1 MSLKTRNKTGVNIIV
16 FLSIIT
22 PIFIMNSIIF
32 NGVMP
37 MVALL
42 PALAVF
48 VAVAV
53 EKKLKTS
60 ALVSSIV
67 FIFLIF
73 YFSLPSYT
81 IGKSETKILLENNE
95 IIKLE
100 RVDNTAIYR
109 EKYNPFDSKAF
120 YTFRATE
127 KNGKEYNI
135 IFNPDSG
142 KAIYE

>member
-1 MSLKTRNKTGVNIIV
+1 MLVKIKNKQGVNIIV

-22 PIFIMNSIIF
+22 PIFVMNSLIF

-37 MVALL
+37 MVILL
-42 PALAVF
+42 PALAVI
-48 VAVAV
+48 VAKAV

-60 ALVSSIV
+60 ALVSV
-67 FIFLIF
+67 LGFIFLVS

-81 IGKSETKILLENNE
+81 VGESETKILLENNE

-100 RVDNTAIYR
+100 RSHNTPIYR
-109 EKYNPFDSKAF
+109 EKYNPFDSRAF

-135 IFNPDSG
+135 IFNPDTG
-142 KAIYE
+142 EFFYE

>member
-1 MSLKTRNKTGVNIIV
+1 
-16 FLSIIT
+16 
-22 PIFIMNSIIF
+22 
-32 NGVMP
+32 MP

-48 VAVAV
+48 VATAV

-60 ALVSSIV
+60 ALVSSIG

-100 RVDNTAIYR
+100 RLDNTAIYR

-127 KNGKEYNI
+127 KNGKKYNI
-135 IFNPDSG
+135 IFNPDTG
-142 KAIYE
+142 KVFMKGS